1 MTRSGSET
9 KQTRCVHCGRTAT
22 RMNEND
28 QPVCKDHTDREP
40 KEIGCPECGFSMSIK
55 EGRYGYFWGCDG
67 YPGCEKTL
75 SIKKSLQMD
84 EYVDDDIEV
93 SLE

>member
-1 MTRSGSET
+1 MGQRET
-9 KQTRCVHCGRTAT
+9 KETLCVHCGKRAT
-22 RMNEND
+22 RMNNEG
-28 QPVCKDHTDREP
+28 QPVCKEHKDRAP

-75 SIKKSLQMD
+75 SVRQSLKMEEYRD
-84 EYVDDDIEV
+84 EDIDVE
-93 SLE
+93 LD